1 MGVGEEEGPTR
12 DEGAGLRVHGV
23 DVFGRTWGVEE
34 EFTTSRLLPFG
45 QARALKGRNESPLL
59 QGDPEGLD
67 GADAITPG

>member
-1 MGVGEEEGPTR
+1 M
-12 DEGAGLRVHGV
+12 

-67 GADAITPG
+67 GADTITPGYTVSLICASRR